1 MIKSFSFFLARRIYR
16 SEEGGKQVSRPAVL
30 IATVGVALG
39 LAVMIL
45 SLAVVIGFKKEV
57 RAKVT
62 GFGSHIQIT
71 NFDGVRSYETKPIA
85 ADDSI
90 FLALYDYPEV
100 KHVQRYSTKPG
111 MIKMDDAFQGMILK
125 GVGQEFDATFFR
137 NHLVEGEIPQFSDTA
152 ASNQIIIS
160 KSLASALKLKLE
172 DKVYT
177 YYIEGE
183 VRARRFTVKG
193 IFQTNFSEYDNN
205 FLLTDIYTVNR
216 LKGWK
221 PYQVSGL
228 EIQVNNFDLLEE
240 TTYQIAV
247 DTDRKLDQ
255 YGEPFYVRNIEELNP
270 QIFGWLGMLDLNV
283 WVILILM
290 IGVAGFTVI
299 SGLLIIILE
308 RTNMIGVL
316 KALGANNLTIRKV
329 FLWLS
334 VFLIGKGMLFGN
346 ILGLGLYFLQTHF
359 GLFKLDPET
368 YFVDTVPM
376 TLNIWIYLLLN
387 VGTLIVSVLM
397 LIGPSYLITRIE
409 PANSMRYE

>member
-1 MIKSFSFFLARRIYR
+1 MGISFFLARRIYR

-90 FLALYDYPEV
+90 FLALYEYPEV

-152 ASNQIIIS
+152 ASNQILIS
-160 KSLASALKLKLE
+160 RSLASALKLKLE

-221 PYQVSGL
+221 TDQVSGL

-376 TLNIWIYLLLN
+376 SLNVWIYLLLN
-387 VGTLIVSVLM
+387 VGTLIVSILM

>member
-1 MIKSFSFFLARRIYR
+1 MNLFSLFIARRIYR
-16 SEEGGKQVSRPAVL
+16 SEEGGKRVSRPAVL

-45 SLAVVIGFKKEV
+45 SIAVVIGFNKEV
-57 RAKVT
+57 KGKVT

-71 NFDGVRSYETKPIA
+71 NFDGVRSYETKPIV

-90 FLALYDYPEV
+90 FLALYKYPEV
-100 KHVQRYSTKPG
+100 KYVQRFSTKPG

-125 GVGQEFDATFFR
+125 GVGQEFDPVFFR
-137 NHLVEGEIPQFSDTA
+137 THLLEGEIPQFSDSV
-152 ASNQIIIS
+152 ASNQVLIS
-160 KSLASALKLKLE
+160 KAIATKLKLKLE
-172 DKVYT
+172 DKIYT
-177 YYIEGE
+177 YFIEGE
-183 VRARRFTVKG
+183 VRARRLTIKG
-193 IFQTNFSEYDNN
+193 IFQTNFSEYDNQ

-221 PYQVSGL
+221 TDQVSGL
-228 EIQVNNFDLLEE
+228 EIQVKDFDKLEE

-247 DTDRKLDQ
+247 DTDRKPDR
-255 YGEPFYVRNIEELNP
+255 YGEAYFVRNIEELNP

-308 RTNMIGVL
+308 RTSMIGLL

-334 VFLIGKGMLFGN
+334 VFLIGKGMLWGN
-346 ILGLGLYFLQTHF
+346 LLGLGIYYLQVHF
-359 GLFKLDPET
+359 GIFKLDAET
-368 YFVDTVPM
+368 YFVDVVPM
-376 TLNIWIYLLLN
+376 SLNPWVFLLLN
-387 VGTLIVSVLM
+387 VGTLLVSVLM